1 MGKERMKG
9 KGREKEEVKGKER
22 VKGNCMKRRE
32 MKEEK

>member
-1 MGKERMKG
+1 MKG